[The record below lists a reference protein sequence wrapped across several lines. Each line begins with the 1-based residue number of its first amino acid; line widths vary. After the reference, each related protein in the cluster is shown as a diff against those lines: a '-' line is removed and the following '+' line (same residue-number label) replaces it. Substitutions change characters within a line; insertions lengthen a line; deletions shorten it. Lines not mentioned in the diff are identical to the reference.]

1 MARRIIAALLIIVAT
16 LLAPFAV
23 GALWAER
30 TITETD
36 TFVETLAPLQD
47 DPAVQQTVAAE
58 VSTALIDAIDAKTRI
73 TEALSNLNGPLAEIR
88 PDSAIAEAISSG
100 INGAIESGVTSYTQS
115 DRFGDAWL
123 ALATLLQEQ
132 FVNLIN
138 RDTANAAVTL
148 QDGQIILDT
157 KVAVEKVQA
166 QLVERGVPFAD
177 KLEVPGR
184 EVVLADSPNLQTA
197 ADALGIFL
205 PVASWLWVVVL
216 LMFLVGILLWR
227 PRSRGVMWTGI
238 GMALGGALMYGGLHL
253 GQAQIVSQAPADFSG
268 VIEAVTT
275 TMLRFLVN
283 ALLVMVCLGIAL
295 ALAGW
300 LAGATPS
307 GRKVRD
313 AIAGAAHRWGSPLAD
328 GPVGRFT
335 SDHPMFVPTLR
346 AVVIALGA
354 AYLVLVDRRS
364 PSMVFWTFGL
374 MALALMLVEIIEGAG
389 RGYEQPRAGALV
401 AEASHADAAAADSP
415 ATAAGGASTPAG
427 GPSSET
433 DAS

>member
-1 MARRIIAALLIIVAT
+1 MARRIIAALLIIVAS

-23 GALWAER
+23 GALWADR

-36 TFVETLAPLQD
+36 TFVETLAPLAD
-47 DPAVQQTVAAE
+47 DPAVQQTVATE
-58 VSTALIDAIDAKTRI
+58 VSTALIDAIDAKTRVA
-73 TEALSNLNGPLAEIR
+73 EALSKLNGPLAGVR
-88 PDSAIAEAISSG
+88 PDSAIAEGIASG
-100 INGAIESGVTSYTQS
+100 INGAIQSGVTSYTQS
-115 DRFGDAWL
+115 DRFGDAWM
-123 ALATLLQEQ
+123 AIATLLQEQ
-132 FVNLIN
+132 FVKLLN

-148 QDGQIILDT
+148 EDGQIVLDT

-184 EVVLADSPNLQTA
+184 EVVLADAPNLQTA
-197 ADALGIFL
+197 ATALGIFL
-205 PVASWLWVVVL
+205 PVANWLWLVVL

-238 GMALGGALMYGGLHL
+238 GLAIGGGLMYAGLNL
-253 GQAQIVSQAPADFSG
+253 GQAQLVDQAPADFADVLTS
-268 VIEAVTT
+268 VST

-283 ALLVMVCLGIAL
+283 ATLVMICLGIAL
-295 ALAGW
+295 AIAGW
-300 LAGATPS
+300 LAGATRS

-346 AVVIALGA
+346 AIVIALAA
-354 AYLVLVDRRS
+354 AYLILVDRRS
-364 PSMVFWTFGL
+364 PSMILWTFVI
-374 MALALMLVEIIEGAG
+374 MAVALLLVEIIEGAG
-389 RGYEQPRAGALV
+389 RGYEESRAGALV
-401 AEASHADAAAADSP
+401 AESAAPAPVGGGQPSTDEPASGSD
-415 ATAAGGASTPAG
+415 
-427 GPSSET
+427 PS
-433 DAS
+433 